1 LPPPTDRT
9 ADEHRTSTPSGS
21 ASGSELLA
29 AGEDA
34 LARGHSE
41 EGLALLKRAAEL
53 GVAPADMP
61 RLVLALAAAGI
72 YRNRQREVLDWV
84 EGVVAQAT
92 EPKLRAV
99 ALRARVALWRGFD
112 VRRVEELAED
122 ALHAAEA
129 ASDEESFTH
138 VLSCAAA
145 AAYRGGRVRAA
156 AEYAE
161 RATSRPF
168 QSRAA
173 HAEAFR
179 TSMFAA
185 MAMGD
190 LEQALHCAIKAR
202 AMARELGR
210 SAEIAEE
217 SNYVARFYL
226 DLGCPIEA
234 RACAEE
240 AIRTAIACGFEQA
253 EIAGKMLAAVA
264 AAEAGDIDRA
274 IEQLEA
280 LPYQRAVRLHVE
292 AADAHAYWLL
302 ERGAAA
308 DACHA
313 RAIADQGIERAH
325 AQGLASLL
333 TPLYGSLAR
342 SLVREGQLVAARD
355 ALEQARQAA
364 DRTEPKARLLLALA
378 AAEVLPA
385 SDSKRKLVL
394 THARARILRTAERR
408 EDPFCYCSEVRLNR
422 RLLELSG
429 GVPPDL
435 PRAR

>member
-1 LPPPTDRT
+1 MADEDRT
-9 ADEHRTSTPSGS
+9 TTTSGS
-21 ASGSELLA
+21 ALLA
-29 AGEDA
+29 AGESA
-34 LARGHSE
+34 LARGDTE
-41 EGLALLKRAAEL
+41 EGFALLRRAAEL

-61 RLVLALAAAGI
+61 RLVLALSSAGS

-84 EGVVAQAT
+84 EGVAAQAA
-92 EPKLRAV
+92 EPRLLAV

-112 VRRVEELAED
+112 FRRVEELAED
-122 ALHAAEA
+122 ALSAAEA
-129 ASDEESFTH
+129 VGDEESFAH

-145 AAYRGGRVRAA
+145 AAYRRGRVRAA
-156 AEYAE
+156 TDYAE
-161 RATSRPF
+161 RATSRPL

-173 HAEAFR
+173 HAAAFR

-190 LEQALHCAIKAR
+190 LEQALHCSIKAR
-202 AMARELGR
+202 AMARDLGR
-210 SAEIAEE
+210 TADIADE

-240 AIRTAIACGFEQA
+240 AIRMASASGFERA
-253 EIAGKMLAAVA
+253 ETAGKMLAAIA
-264 AAEAGDIDRA
+264 AAEAGDMDWA
-274 IEQLEA
+274 IEQFET
-280 LPYQRAVRLHVE
+280 LPYQQAPRLHVD

-302 ERGAAA
+302 ERGAAGDSRSA
-308 DACHA
+308 GE
-313 RAIADQGIERAH
+313 IANQGLERAH
-325 AQGLASLL
+325 AQGMANLL

-342 SLVREGQLVAARD
+342 SLVREGNLSAGKD

-385 SDSKRKLVL
+385 ADSKRKLVL
-394 THARARILRTAERR
+394 THARARILRAAERR
-408 EDPFCYCSEVRLNR
+408 EDPLAYCSDVRLNR

-435 PRAR
+435 PRTR